1 MGKNNE
7 NENVYVERQD
17 NTQVRRPVLLK
28 RFQKASPAKQIES
41 YLKIYGV
48 PQQSTLSADTRTPDQ
63 KETNRK
69 AGELE
74 LYRQKEEEQ
83 KQLNRQIALGIGA
96 TGAIIG
102 SQFTPAAPYVNAALA
117 THSGINLAE
126 QYHEGTL
133 GFNGETALNTL
144 GLTPYGVKA
153 LSYITPKSSKQL
165 SVLSEIKPNVR
176 TRVGDVEVNTPAM
189 TYRQGSKEM
198 ADDFLKTG
206 VVNSDGYSNP
216 MFAKGHLWYGIPDE
230 KSLQQGQ
237 GISIGKV
244 RLFKRNEEAPKTH
257 LLVSNAPMEAANS
270 KSGFNSIRVGQQRPF
285 PISDKE
291 MKYWIKEGLQDE
303 AINYNN
309 AYYQGTL
316 ETPTT
321 IVIGDPV
328 RRIPAF
334 KGAANKENTTL
345 YEFVPGYGYKQVTS
359 QPNTY
364 IWINS
369 KNASMMS
376 DQQWDDAYNAAINAG
391 DYKEVKRLRDLHF
404 QTKSNSTNIDSSGN
418 PIHMYHGSPKTDI
431 TEFKHMGSQQ
441 GGRGTGEE
449 GFYFT
454 PKYSYAERYKAKH
467 LMKDTN
473 TDEGKIYDTYL
484 NIQKPGYFPQD
495 FPEASVKDFYQMSTP
510 TRIAYEQNGYDGLHL
525 GRMLNNIMGKRPET
539 VVFKNSQIKSA
550 RPITYDDR
558 GKIIPLS
565 KRDDFTNPD
574 IRFGWLAPLFGVS
587 AAASLANSKT
597 KNKQ

>member
-7 NENVYVERQD
+7 NENVHVERQD
-17 NTQVRRPVLLK
+17 NTRVRRPVLQK
-28 RFQKASPAKQIES
+28 RIQKASPAKQIES
-41 YLKIYGV
+41 YLKIHGV
-48 PQQSTLSADTRTPDQ
+48 PQQPVISADTRTQEQ
-63 KETNRK
+63 KEINRK

-117 THSGINLAE
+117 AHSAANLGA

-133 GFNGETALNTL
+133 GFNIETSLNTL

-165 SVLSEIKPNVR
+165 LVLPEIKPNVR
-176 TRVGDVEVNTPAM
+176 TRVGDVEVDTPAM
-189 TYRQGSKEM
+189 VYRQGSKEM

-206 VVNSDGYSNP
+206 VVNSEGYSNP
-216 MFAKGHLWYGIPDE
+216 LFAQGYLWYGIPTKE
-230 KSLQQGQ
+230 SLQ
-237 GISIGKV
+237 GKV
-244 RLFKRNEEAPKTH
+244 IKMGGLTLTKRNEAAPKTH
-257 LLVSNAPMEAANS
+257 LLVSTAPMEGANS
-270 KSGFNSIRVGQQRPF
+270 KSGFDILRVGQQRPWL
-285 PISDKE
+285 INDQK
-291 MKYWIKEGLQDE
+291 MKIWQNEGLLDE
-303 AINYNN
+303 AQLYNKL
-309 AYYQGTL
+309 YYEREL
-316 ETPTT
+316 NTPVTK
-321 IVIGDPV
+321 VLGDRS

-369 KNASMMS
+369 KNAPMMT

-404 QTKSNSTNIDSSGN
+404 QTKSNSTNVDVNGN

-495 FPEASVKDFYQMSTP
+495 FPKASVKDFYQMSTP

-525 GRMLNNIMGKRPET
+525 GRILNNIMGKRPET

-565 KRDDFTNPD
+565 KRDDFNNPD

-587 AAASLANSKT
+587 AAASLANLKT